1 MLRSHSLILSMKI
14 NRSTISLNGLKFKSK
29 IGLYDFERDQ
39 GNNFIVNISVDS
51 EKIRFNDK
59 INGTV
64 NYEKKYSIVE
74 SEMSVSCNLMET
86 VAHNISKRIH
96 SELENIKL
104 CKIEIIKENPKI
116 VGDLDNSS
124 FILETTN

>member
-29 IGLYDFERDQ
+29 IGLYDFERYQ

-59 INGTV
+59 ISDTV
-64 NYEKKYSIVE
+64 NYEKMYSIVE
-74 SEMSVSCNLMET
+74 SEMSVSCNFMET

-116 VGDLDNSS
+116 GGDLDNSS
-124 FILETTN
+124 FVLETTN

>member
-14 NRSTISLNGLKFKSK
+14 NRSTISLNCLKFKSK

-39 GNNFIVNISVDS
+39 ENNFIVNISVDS

-59 INGTV
+59 IGGTV
-64 NYEKKYSIVE
+64 NYEKMYSIVE

-116 VGDLDNSS
+116 GGDLDNSS
-124 FILETTN
+124 FVLETTN

>member
-1 MLRSHSLILSMKI
+1 MKI
-14 NRSTISLNGLKFKSK
+14 NRSTISLNGLKFISK

-59 INGTV
+59 ISGTV
-64 NYEKKYSIVE
+64 NYEKMYSIVE

-86 VAHNISKRIH
+86 VAHNISNRIH

>member
-29 IGLYDFERDQ
+29 IGLYDFERDK

-59 INGTV
+59 IIGTV
-64 NYEKKYSIVE
+64 NYEKMYSIVE

>member
-29 IGLYDFERDQ
+29 IGLYDVERDQ

-59 INGTV
+59 IGGTV
-64 NYEKKYSIVE
+64 NYEKMYSIVE

-86 VAHNISKRIH
+86 VAHNISNRIH

>member
-29 IGLYDFERDQ
+29 IGLYDVERDQ

-59 INGTV
+59 IGGTV
-64 NYEKKYSIVE
+64 NYEKMYSIVE

-116 VGDLDNSS
+116 GGDLDNSS
-124 FILETTN
+124 FVLETTN

>member
-64 NYEKKYSIVE
+64 NYEKMYSIVE

-116 VGDLDNSS
+116 GGDLDNSS
-124 FILETTN
+124 FVLETTN

>member
-14 NRSTISLNGLKFKSK
+14 NRLTISLNGLKFKSK

-39 GNNFIVNISVDS
+39 ENNFIVNISVDS

-64 NYEKKYSIVE
+64 NYEKMYSIVE

>member
-1 MLRSHSLILSMKI
+1 MKI
-14 NRSTISLNGLKFKSK
+14 NRSTISLNGLKFNSK

-59 INGTV
+59 IGGTV
-64 NYEKKYSIVE
+64 NYEKMYSIVE

-86 VAHNISKRIH
+86 VAHNISNRIH